1 MRGKQERKTAT
12 EVKSMDYETI
22 EYEVVEE
29 GIGVLSLNRPRKY
42 NSVNHQMM
50 EELEAFWKERL
61 YDLDTHVIILRGNG
75 EKGFCAGLDMKEV
88 MKTGP
93 EMNVHQ
99 HYRFQARLGRLT
111 MAMRQ
116 APQPIIC
123 LVHGAAAG
131 LGFSFALASDVRV
144 ISKDVRFSAAYI
156 NIGLGGADMACS
168 YFLPRLIGA
177 GRAYEF
183 MLTGNFMSA
192 EEAFSLGLAS
202 RLVERETLMETGLEM
217 ARTMNSKNPMGLRLT
232 KEAINMN
239 LDAGGLEQAL
249 NMEDRNQTLLL
260 ARGMLGKGEKTS
272 RYF

>member
-1 MRGKQERKTAT
+1 MN
-12 EVKSMDYETI
+12 YETI
-22 EYEVVEE
+22 EYESKDE
-29 GIGVLSLNRPRKY
+29 GIGILSLNRPRRY
-42 NSVNHQMM
+42 NSVSHQMM

-61 YDLDTHVIILRGNG
+61 YDLDTHVIILKGNG
-75 EKGFCAGLDMKEV
+75 DRGFCAGLDMKENV
-88 MKTGP
+88 KMAP
-93 EMNVHQ
+93 DMNTDQ
-99 HYRFQARLGRLT
+99 FYRFQARLARLNL
-111 MAMRQ
+111 AMRQ

-123 LVHGAAAG
+123 AVHGAAAG

-144 ISKDVRFSAAYI
+144 ITRDARFAAAYI

-168 YFLPRLIGA
+168 YFLPRLMGA

-192 EEAFSLGLAS
+192 VEAMALGLVS
-202 RLVERETLMETGLEM
+202 RIVERDKLMETALDL
-217 ARTMNSKNPMGLRLT
+217 ASTMNTKNPMGLRLT

-249 NMEDRNQTLLL
+249 NMEDRNQVLLV
-260 ARGMLGKGEKTS
+260 ARAMLGKGEKTS

>member
-1 MRGKQERKTAT
+1 
-12 EVKSMDYETI
+12 MDYETI
-22 EYEVVEE
+22 EYDVKEE
-29 GIGVLSLNRPRKY
+29 GIGILSLNRPRRY
-42 NSVNHQMM
+42 NSVSHQMM

-61 YDLDTHVIILRGNG
+61 YDLDTHVIILKGNG
-75 EKGFCAGLDMKEV
+75 ERGFCAGLDMKENV
-88 MKTGP
+88 KMAP
-93 EMNVHQ
+93 DMNTDQ
-99 HYRFQARLGRLT
+99 FYRFQARLARLNL
-111 MAMRQ
+111 AMRQ

-123 LVHGAAAG
+123 AVHGAAAG

-144 ISKDVRFSAAYI
+144 ITRDARFSAAYI

-168 YFLPRLIGA
+168 YFLPRLMGA

-192 EEAFSLGLAS
+192 DEAVALGLVS
-202 RLVERETLMETGLEM
+202 RIVERDKLMETALDL
-217 ARTMNSKNPMGLRLT
+217 ASTMNTKNPMGLRLT

-249 NMEDRNQTLLL
+249 NMEDRNQVLLV
-260 ARGMLGKGEKTS
+260 ARAMLGKGEKTS

>member
-1 MRGKQERKTAT
+1 MNYK
-12 EVKSMDYETI
+12 TI
-22 EYEVVEE
+22 EYKFEDK
-29 GIGVLSLNRPRKY
+29 GIGILSLNRPRRY
-42 NSVNHQMM
+42 NLVSHQMM
-50 EELEAFWKERL
+50 EELEVFWKERL
-61 YDLDTHVIILRGNG
+61 YDLDAHVIILKGNG
-75 EKGFCAGLDMKEV
+75 ERGFCAGLDMKETV
-88 MKTGP
+88 KMAP
-93 EMNVHQ
+93 DMNTDQ
-99 HYRFQARLGRLT
+99 FYRFQVRLARLNL
-111 MAMRQ
+111 AMRQ

-123 LVHGAAAG
+123 AVHGAAAG

-144 ISKDVRFSAAYI
+144 ITDDARFSAAYI

-192 EEAFSLGLAS
+192 EEAMALGLAS
-202 RLVERETLMETGLEM
+202 RIVERDKLMETALNL
-217 ARTMNSKNPMGLRLT
+217 ASTMNTKNPMGLRLT

-249 NMEDRNQTLLL
+249 QLEDRNQVLLI
-260 ARGMLGKGEKTS
+260 ARAMLGKSEKKS

>member
-1 MRGKQERKTAT
+1 MN
-12 EVKSMDYETI
+12 YETI
-22 EYEVVEE
+22 EYEFKEE
-29 GIGVLSLNRPRKY
+29 GIGILSLNRPRRY
-42 NSVNHQMM
+42 NSVSHQMM

-61 YDLDTHVIILRGNG
+61 YDLDTHVIILKGNG
-75 EKGFCAGLDMKEV
+75 ERGFCAGLDMKENV
-88 MKTGP
+88 KMAP
-93 EMNVHQ
+93 DMNTDQ
-99 HYRFQARLGRLT
+99 FYRFQARLARLNL
-111 MAMRQ
+111 AMRQ

-123 LVHGAAAG
+123 AVHGAAAG

-144 ISKDVRFSAAYI
+144 ITRDARFSAAYI

-168 YFLPRLIGA
+168 YFLPRLMGA

-192 EEAFSLGLAS
+192 EEAMALGLVS
-202 RLVERETLMETGLEM
+202 RIVERDKLMETALDL
-217 ARTMNSKNPMGLRLT
+217 ASTMNTKNPMGLRLT

-249 NMEDRNQTLLL
+249 NMEDRNQVLLV
-260 ARGMLGKGEKTS
+260 ARAMLGKGEKTS